1 MKRGDRFERYQIVE
15 LVGRGAM
22 GQVFRAKDTV
32 TLNDVALKVVEAPL
46 TGEDRDI
53 IEAERFGAEL
63 QRRLNLA
70 DNRVVRVNRFGDL
83 DGSLFV
89 DMEYVDGQ
97 DVAAALARGPL
108 DAKFAAYVARELCQ
122 TLENLRAF
130 KTTIGTRH
138 FCGVIHGD
146 LKPRNVR
153 LDRRNAVRVMDFG
166 IAKALS
172 DTRNETVNLFASTA
186 YCSPE
191 RLESGKMDSHSDLWS
206 VGVLLYQMVSGRLPF
221 DDENRMSLERRIC
234 SGGGPD
240 PLPESCPEPL
250 RQITAKMLA
259 RELCRR
265 YQTAAE
271 VNDDLA
277 RFQTGHFVV
286 VPEVVV
292 PENDATVRTAAPAR
306 EFDAERTRRTV
317 QESFPRMTPVAAVPI
332 AVTPRR
338 RPGRLLMA
346 TVTLALLYTIAKIGF
361 GPAVALLFGLA
372 IGAGAAW
379 WWLKPREF
387 QR

>member
-83 DGSLFV
+83 EGSLFV

-97 DVAAALARGPL
+97 DVATALARGPL

-206 VGVLLYQMVSGRLPF
+206 VGVLLHQMVSGRLPF
-221 DDENRMSLERRIC
+221 YEANKMSMERRIC
-234 SGGGPD
+234 SADGPD
-240 PLPESCPEPL
+240 PLPESCPEAL
-250 RQITAKMLA
+250 RRITAKMLA
-259 RELCRR
+259 RDLCRR

-277 RFQTGHFVV
+277 RFQNGQGVRFADN
-286 VPEVVV
+286 E
-292 PENDATVRTAAPAR
+292 ATVRTETPAR
-306 EFDAERTRRTV
+306 EVDAERTRRSVPET
-317 QESFPRMTPVAAVPI
+317 FPRMTPVQAIEEI
-332 AVTPRR
+332 AVTPRQ

-346 TVTLALLYTIAKIGF
+346 SVTLALLYTIAKIGF
-361 GPAVALLFGLA
+361 KPAVALLFGLL

-379 WWLKPREF
+379 WYLKPREL